1 MSRNDASMY
10 ALVAL
15 RAPKGELMDA
25 AASGFHKLY
34 IPYLPGARRNQ
45 KKIATGG
52 AHTHRAPRNTRTTDR
67 REQRP
72 KPLEKIRGPK

>member
-34 IPYLPGARRNQ
+34 IPYSRGARRNQ

-52 AHTHRAPRNTRTTDR
+52 AHTQGRPETH
-67 REQRP
+67 EQQTAESSDPNHSR
-72 KPLEKIRGPK
+72 K